1 MLHCG
6 TSAPMPARGMSS
18 AEGCVIRCFF
28 DRSCVFLIAIDPTD
42 PRRSG
47 MGCITSLIVR
57 RAAERYIALN
67 QSRGEQL
74 EAGDDI
80 MAPTKGDVDTLTR
93 ADLADALHRTVGL
106 SRNDA
111 LHLVEQIL
119 ARMTDALAAGE
130 NVKITNFGTF
140 LLNDKAERVGRNPK
154 TGVEVPVSARRV
166 VTFRPSQGLR
176 DQVAGSPAT

>member
-1 MLHCG
+1 
-6 TSAPMPARGMSS
+6 MPVD
-18 AEGCVIRCFF
+18 EG
-28 DRSCVFLIAIDPTD
+28 S
-42 PRRSG
+42 
-47 MGCITSLIVR
+47 
-57 RAAERYIALN
+57 
-67 QSRGEQL
+67 
-74 EAGDDI
+74 
-80 MAPTKGDVDTLTR
+80 TLTR
-93 ADLADALHRTVGL
+93 ADLAEALHRGVGF

-119 ARMTDALAAGE
+119 ERMTDALAAGE

>member
-1 MLHCG
+1 
-6 TSAPMPARGMSS
+6 
-18 AEGCVIRCFF
+18 
-28 DRSCVFLIAIDPTD
+28 
-42 PRRSG
+42 
-47 MGCITSLIVR
+47 
-57 RAAERYIALN
+57 
-67 QSRGEQL
+67 
-74 EAGDDI
+74 
-80 MAPTKGDVDTLTR
+80 MAPTKGDVETLTR
-93 ADLADALHRTVGL
+93 ADLADSLHRTVGL

-166 VTFRPSQGLR
+166 VTFRPSQVLR
-176 DQVAGSPAT
+176 DHVAGSPAT

>member
-1 MLHCG
+1 
-6 TSAPMPARGMSS
+6 MPVD
-18 AEGCVIRCFF
+18 EG
-28 DRSCVFLIAIDPTD
+28 S
-42 PRRSG
+42 
-47 MGCITSLIVR
+47 
-57 RAAERYIALN
+57 
-67 QSRGEQL
+67 
-74 EAGDDI
+74 
-80 MAPTKGDVDTLTR
+80 TLTR
-93 ADLADALHRTVGL
+93 ADLAEALHRTVGF

-176 DQVAGSPAT
+176 DQVAG

>member
-1 MLHCG
+1 VD
-6 TSAPMPARGMSS
+6 
-18 AEGCVIRCFF
+18 EG
-28 DRSCVFLIAIDPTD
+28 S
-42 PRRSG
+42 
-47 MGCITSLIVR
+47 
-57 RAAERYIALN
+57 
-67 QSRGEQL
+67 
-74 EAGDDI
+74 
-80 MAPTKGDVDTLTR
+80 TLTR
-93 ADLADALHRTVGL
+93 ADLADALHRTVGF